1 MPGMAIPFSAPMTT
15 LTPEI
20 RAAREALLLEVTQI
34 PTAAGHET
42 AVMAFIDRWLAK
54 HANAVTIQRD
64 DVGNYLI
71 TQRRHN
77 GNAPLLIITAHL
89 DHPAFVVTAVNGTT
103 IHAAFRGGVNDPYFV
118 GADIEVIGPGD
129 VRAQAVIKT
138 LAADAKPF
146 KEITAEVATH
156 TSPSTSTPP
165 AWLVP
170 DCIARWKFPRA
181 EIRDGLI
188 HTDAC
193 DDLAAVAAALC
204 AFEELLNNDQCGHV
218 GLLFTVAEEVGF
230 VGAIHVARNA
240 WIPKDARLLCLE
252 NSRSF
257 PNDSPIGAGAIC
269 RVGDRISVFS
279 PSLTNHLAHLFSAE
293 SKQNPAFKWQRK
305 LMAGGGCEASAFAC
319 YGYQST
325 CICLPLGNYHNMV
338 DIDGVAAGALPA
350 RVGQEFVSIDDYHSM
365 ITMLHIAARGID
377 TTLPEST
384 EQLIERLYAERS
396 FVLTKSRRDP

>member
-1 MPGMAIPFSAPMTT
+1 MTT

-71 TQRRHN
+71 TQRRHD

-146 KEITAEVATH
+146 KEITAEIATH
-156 TSPSTSTPP
+156 ASPSTSTPP

-170 DCIARWKFPRA
+170 GCIARWKFPRA

-193 DDLAAVAAALC
+193 DDLAAV
-204 AFEELLNNDQCGHV
+204 
-218 GLLFTVAEEVGF
+218 
-230 VGAIHVARNA
+230 
-240 WIPKDARLLCLE
+240 
-252 NSRSF
+252 
-257 PNDSPIGAGAIC
+257 
-269 RVGDRISVFS
+269 
-279 PSLTNHLAHLFSAE
+279 
-293 SKQNPAFKWQRK
+293 
-305 LMAGGGCEASAFAC
+305 
-319 YGYQST
+319 
-325 CICLPLGNYHNMV
+325 
-338 DIDGVAAGALPA
+338 
-350 RVGQEFVSIDDYHSM
+350 
-365 ITMLHIAARGID
+365 
-377 TTLPEST
+377 
-384 EQLIERLYAERS
+384 
-396 FVLTKSRRDP
+396 

>member
-1 MPGMAIPFSAPMTT
+1 MAIPFRAPMMTP
-15 LTPEI
+15 TPEI

-34 PTAAGHET
+34 PTAAGHES
-42 AVMAFIDRWLAK
+42 AVMAFIDRWLAA
-54 HANAVTIQRD
+54 HAAAVTTQRD

-71 TQRRHN
+71 TQRRHR
-77 GNAPLLIITAHL
+77 GTTPLLIITAHL
-89 DHPAFVVTAVNGTT
+89 DHPAFVVTAVNGTI

-118 GADIEVIGPGD
+118 GADIEIIGPGD
-129 VRAQAVIKT
+129 ARAQAVIKT

-146 KEITAEVATH
+146 KKITGELANH
-156 TSPSTSTPP
+156 TSPSAPTPP

-170 DCIARWKFPRA
+170 GCIARWKFPRA

-204 AFEELLNNDQCGHV
+204 AFEEMLNAHQCGHV

-338 DIDGVAAGALPA
+338 DIDGVAAGARPA
-350 RVGQEFVSIDDYHSM
+350 RLGQEFVSIDDYHSM

-377 TTLPEST
+377 ITLPEST
-384 EQLIERLYAERS
+384 EQLMEWLYAERS

>member
-1 MPGMAIPFSAPMTT
+1 MITP
-15 LTPEI
+15 TPEI

-34 PTAAGHET
+34 PTAAGHEH
-42 AVMAFIDRWLAK
+42 AVMAFIDQWLTK
-54 HANAVTIQRD
+54 HANAVTTQRD

-89 DHPAFVVTAVNGTT
+89 DHPAFVVTAVTGTT

-129 VRAQAVIKT
+129 ERAQAVIKT
-138 LAADAKPF
+138 LDADTEPF
-146 KEITAEVATH
+146 KEITAELATH
-156 TSPSTSTPP
+156 GSASTSAPP
-165 AWLVP
+165 AWLAAG
-170 DCIARWKFPRA
+170 CIARWKFPHA

-204 AFEELLNNDQCGHV
+204 AFEEMLNADQCGHV

-230 VGAIHVARNA
+230 MGAIHVARNA

-384 EQLIERLYAERS
+384 EQLMERLYAERS

>member
-20 RAAREALLLEVTQI
+20 RAVREALLLEVTQI
-34 PTAAGHET
+34 PTAAGHEH

-54 HANAVTIQRD
+54 HAKAVTTQRD
-64 DVGNYLI
+64 EVGNYLI
-71 TQRRHN
+71 TQRRHS
-77 GNAPLLIITAHL
+77 GNTPLLIITAHL

-118 GADIEVIGPGD
+118 GADIEIIGPGD
-129 VRAQAVIKT
+129 ARAQAVIKT

-156 TSPSTSTPP
+156 TSPSAPTPP

-170 DCIARWKFPRA
+170 GCIARWKFPRA

-204 AFEELLNNDQCGHV
+204 AFEELLNADQCGHV

-279 PSLTNHLAHLFSAE
+279 PILTNHLAHLFSAE

-384 EQLIERLYAERS
+384 EQLMERLYAERS
-396 FVLTKSRRDP
+396 FVLTKYRRDP

>member
-1 MPGMAIPFSAPMTT
+1 MAIPFSAPMTT

-118 GADIEVIGPGD
+118 GADIEIIGPGD
-129 VRAQAVIKT
+129 ARAQAVIKT

-156 TSPSTSTPP
+156 TSPSAPTPP

-170 DCIARWKFPRA
+170 GCIARWKFPRA

-204 AFEELLNNDQCGHV
+204 AFEELLNADQCGHV

-230 VGAIHVARNA
+230 MGAIHAARNA

-350 RVGQEFVSIDDYHSM
+350 RVGQEFVSVDDYHSM
-365 ITMLHIAARGID
+365 VTMLHIAARGID

-384 EQLIERLYAERS
+384 EQLMERLYAERS
-396 FVLTKSRRDP
+396 FVLTKYRRDP